1 MMRSIKYILFFIFC
15 TCINIYAQTPY
26 DAFAPEVS
34 RPILDVVQNM
44 VANNDSLQQ
53 TQMDTTLATKNDV
66 SKWLSPDPLS
76 DKYPEIS
83 PYAYCGWNPVKY
95 IDPDGRDVTL
105 AGANRS
111 SVTIRTDL
119 INLNV
124 NISNLNVDFG
134 GTYNFQ
140 GDEIL
145 SASLDIAGIFD
156 PLGVA
161 DGLNAVLQ
169 WDNGDVSGAVISAAG
184 LFPYVGDLAK
194 AGKVK
199 KDLGVIN
206 NAIDAV
212 QSKGTQKSLNQ
223 LQREIFTGKAPKGI
237 TRLDKGE
244 LKHNE
249 QPHMHFKDGSAL
261 NKDGT
266 WKHGKGKLTN
276 EQLQYLKQNG
286 WNVEQ

>member
-1 MMRSIKYILFFIFC
+1 M
-15 TCINIYAQTPY
+15 
-26 DAFAPEVS
+26 DAPHA
-34 RPILDVVQNM
+34 
-44 VANNDSLQQ
+44 
-53 TQMDTTLATKNDV
+53 TTDDV

-76 DKYPEIS
+76 DKYPDIS

-95 IDPDGRDVTL
+95 IDPDGRDVIL
-105 AGANRS
+105 AGANKS

-156 PLGVA
+156 PSGVA
-161 DGLNAVLQ
+161 DGLNAALQ

-194 AGKVK
+194 VGKVK
-199 KDLGVIN
+199 KDIGVIN
-206 NAIDAV
+206 NAIEGAN
-212 QSKGTQKSLNQ
+212 KGQKGFVTFIQGNGSNAKYVTVSQ
-223 LQREIFTGKAPKGI
+223 PKGYRKI
-237 TRLDKGE
+237 KQKTHDGMPVYTNGK
-244 LKHNE
+244 
-249 QPHMHFKDGSAL
+249 QYISPDKDGHNGGIWKMADSPEKLGNKSTRNGTYDENL
-261 NKDGT
+261 NRIGD
-266 WKHGKGKLTN
+266 
-276 EQLQYLKQNG
+276 
-286 WNVEQ
+286 